1 MVNKLYNVRISKKE
15 QCIPLGLC
23 CMNVQNKLGVTGP
36 VFMETFWQFMFK
48 HTLKDTNLSG
58 LVAVTAKK

>member
-1 MVNKLYNVRISKKE
+1 
-15 QCIPLGLC
+15 
-23 CMNVQNKLGVTGP
+23 MNVQNKLGVTGP
-36 VFMETFWQFMFK
+36 VFMETFLQFMFK